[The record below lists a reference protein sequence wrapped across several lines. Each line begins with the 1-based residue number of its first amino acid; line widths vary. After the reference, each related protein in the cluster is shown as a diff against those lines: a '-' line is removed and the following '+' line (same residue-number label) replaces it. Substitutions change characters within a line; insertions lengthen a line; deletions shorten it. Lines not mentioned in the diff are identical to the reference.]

1 MVARTVIQIKP
12 KSTLLCWAVCCLSK
26 ILSSVLLLERY
37 FDLSQIHFFE
47 KKFFGPLY
55 GGKQSLSSIFLEEEL
70 LTFCK
75 KNHVI
80 KKPLPPKGNFF
91 RDFMFLGHFDVKNC
105 LRAMCCTMF
114 CHGWPLLLAKIAPSL
129 DVLVHVFVISD
140 GFG

>member
-1 MVARTVIQIKP
+1 M
-12 KSTLLCWAVCCLSK
+12 
-26 ILSSVLLLERY
+26 LLLERY

-47 KKFFGPLY
+47 KKFFLDLCM
-55 GGKQSLSSIFLEEEL
+55 GGNNRSPASFLRRNYL
-70 LTFCK
+70 LFV

-91 RDFMFLGHFDVKNC
+91 HDFMFFGHFDVKNY